1 MIYCP
6 YILYEVNFDFLKL
19 SNIYYFYD
27 GSRTGCS
34 MASFYLLKNI
44 IGGFEMI
51 EIGKLGELD
60 RASHYPQEVQ
70 EKILEA
76 VEIFAD
82 EYGEDRDYKV
92 RGGYVAIIESLE
104 EFKQFEVFSLD
115 FMTDEIITEYQDV
128 LANGDFVSSLIL
140 LGDDYNLLLITPK
153 EYSDFEK
160 VRSMLLELPTSK

>member
-1 MIYCP
+1 
-6 YILYEVNFDFLKL
+6 
-19 SNIYYFYD
+19 
-27 GSRTGCS
+27 
-34 MASFYLLKNI
+34 MASFYLQKNI

-51 EIGKLGELD
+51 EIGIVGELD
-60 RASHYPQEVQ
+60 RASHYPKEVQ

-82 EYGEDRDYKV
+82 EYGEVRDYKV

-115 FMTDEIITEYQDV
+115 FMADEIITEYQDV
-128 LANGDFVSSLIL
+128 LADGDFVSSLIL
-140 LGDDYNLLLITPK
+140 LGDDFNLLLITPK
-153 EYSDFEK
+153 EFSDFEK